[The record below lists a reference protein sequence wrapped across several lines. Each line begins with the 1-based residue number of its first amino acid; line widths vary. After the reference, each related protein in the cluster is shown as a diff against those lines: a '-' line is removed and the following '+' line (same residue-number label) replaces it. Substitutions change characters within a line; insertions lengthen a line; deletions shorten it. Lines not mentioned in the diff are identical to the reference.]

1 MYRLMLYLVAG
12 WSGCFVMALE
22 LLGGRLLAPYF
33 GSSIYVWGAIITVFM
48 LALSVGYLLGGHW
61 SRRNPSLRRLCLLLW
76 VAAASA
82 APIMLSGEALLDG
95 LSTRIT
101 DPRAGSLGAALL
113 LFALPTVVSGMVSPY
128 AVRLL
133 VADRHSAGL
142 DAGRLYFVSTF
153 GSAAGTLLTSFYL
166 VLYFEV
172 NQILWAM
179 ALISAGIG
187 ALGVLR
193 RPLAAAALL
202 ACVPLCMPPHAQAAG
217 TGTGTG
223 AAAGAGHAESAALRL
238 VHSERSL
245 YRQVLIYEGEG
256 TRCLCFTRMCTI
268 GRQSCMNLAQPDQLV
283 FQYTHMMLGALL
295 LNPEPHDVL
304 INGLGGGSLPRALST
319 LLPQAQID
327 LVEIDP
333 AVVRVAGE
341 YFSFHATEHLH
352 VHTEDG
358 RAFVR
363 RSAHGTQRYDLI
375 MLDAYDHQYI
385 PEHMLTQEF
394 LQEVR
399 SLLRPGAVLAANTFS
414 NSHLYDNESVT
425 YARVFGE
432 FYNLRRG
439 NRVILTRLG
448 GLPAADALRANAER
462 LGGAFQ
468 PLGFSPTQLLELYS
482 RQVDWKSGARVLTDQ
497 YSPAN
502 LLNAAP

>member
-1 MYRLMLYLVAG
+1 MYRLWLYLVAG
-12 WSGCFVMALE
+12 WSGFFVMALE

-48 LALSVGYLLGGHW
+48 LALSVGYLLGGYW
-61 SRRNPSLRRLCLLLW
+61 SRHSPTLRRLCLLLW
-76 VAAASA
+76 VAAATA
-82 APIMLSGEALLDG
+82 APIMLCGEALLDA
-95 LSTRIT
+95 LSAQLT
-101 DPRAGSLGAALL
+101 DPRAGSLCAALL
-113 LFALPTVVSGMVSPY
+113 LFTIPTAISGMVSPY

-179 ALISAGIG
+179 VLISAGLG
-187 ALGVLR
+187 ALGAAR
-193 RPLAAAALL
+193 RPLAAVSLLALL
-202 ACVPLCMPPHAQAAG
+202 LLCAPQGAQAAG
-217 TGTGTG
+217 
-223 AAAGAGHAESAALRL
+223 AGARADPAASGALRL

-256 TRCLCFTRMCTI
+256 SRCLCFTRQCTI
-268 GRQSCMNLAQPDQLV
+268 GRQSCMDLAHPDQLV
-283 FQYTHMMLGALL
+283 FQYTRMMLGALL
-295 LNPEPHDVL
+295 LDPEPHDVL
-304 INGLGGGSLPRALST
+304 IIGLGGGSLPRALAM

-333 AVVRVAGE
+333 AVVRVADD
-341 YFSFHATEHLH
+341 YFSFHASERLH
-352 VHTEDG
+352 VYTEDG
-358 RAFVR
+358 RSFVR
-363 RSAHGTQRYDLI
+363 RTARGPRRYDLI

-385 PEHMLTQEF
+385 PEHMLTEEF
-394 LQEVR
+394 LREVR

-414 NSHLYDNESVT
+414 NSRLYDNESVT

-432 FYNLRRG
+432 FFNLRRG

-448 GLPAADALRANAER
+448 GLPGPDTLRANAAR
-462 LGGAFQ
+462 LASAFQ
-468 PLGFSPTQLLELYS
+468 PLGFAPEQLLELYS
-482 RQVDWKSGARVLTDQ
+482 RQVDWKPGARVLTDQ

>member
-1 MYRLMLYLVAG
+1 MVRLMLYLVAG
-12 WSGCFVMALE
+12 WSGFFVMALE

-48 LALSVGYLLGGHW
+48 LALSIGYLLGGHY
-61 SRRNPSLRRLCLLLW
+61 SRANPSLRRLCLLLW
-76 VAAASA
+76 LAAASA
-82 APIMLSGEALLDG
+82 APIMLFGAGLLDA
-95 LSTRIT
+95 LSLRLN
-101 DPRAGSLGAALL
+101 DPRAGSLCAALL
-113 LFALPTVVSGMVSPY
+113 LFSVPTAISGMISPY

-179 ALISAGIG
+179 VAISALIG
-187 ALGVLR
+187 ALGALR
-193 RPLAAAALL
+193 RPMLAAALL
-202 ACVPLCMPPHAQAAG
+202 AVLPLCPAPRAQAAG
-217 TGTGTG
+217 EG
-223 AAAGAGHAESAALRL
+223 ESAPLRL
-238 VHSERSL
+238 LHAERSL
-245 YRQVLIYEGEG
+245 YRQVLIYEGAG
-256 TRCLCFTRMCTI
+256 TRCLCFTRMCSI
-268 GRQSCMNLAQPDQLV
+268 GRQSCMNLSRPDQLV

-295 LNPEPHDVL
+295 LNPAPHDVL
-304 INGLGGGSLPRALST
+304 VVGLGGGSLPRALAS

-333 AVVRVAGE
+333 AVVRVAAD
-341 YFSFHATEHLH
+341 YFSFRATDRLQ
-352 VHTEDG
+352 VHEEDG

-363 RSAHGTQRYDLI
+363 RAARGPQRYDLI

-385 PEHMLTQEF
+385 PEHMLTAEF

-399 SLLRPGAVLAANTFS
+399 SLLRPGGVLAANTFS

-432 FYNLRRG
+432 FYNLRAN
-439 NRVILTRLG
+439 NRVILARLG
-448 GLPAADALRANAER
+448 ALPDAASLRANAEQ
-462 LGGAFQ
+462 LVAAFK
-468 PLGFSPTQLLELYS
+468 PLGFSPLSLLELYS
-482 RQVDWKSGARVLTDQ
+482 RKVDWQASARVLTDQ

>member
-1 MYRLMLYLVAG
+1 MYRILLYLVAG
-12 WSGCFVMALE
+12 WSGFFVMALE

-61 SRRNPSLRRLCLLLW
+61 SRRTPSLRRLSLLLW
-76 VAAASA
+76 IAAATA
-82 APIMLSGEALLDG
+82 APIMLCGATLLDA
-95 LSTRIT
+95 LSARLG
-101 DPRAGSLGAALL
+101 DPRAGSLCAALL
-113 LFALPTVVSGMVSPY
+113 LFTAPTVVSGMVSPY

-133 VADRHSAGL
+133 VAERHSAGL

-179 ALISAGIG
+179 VVVSAAIG

-193 RPLAAAALL
+193 RPQAALTLLAALL
-202 ACVPLCMPPHAQAAG
+202 PGAPHTAPAA
-217 TGTGTG
+217 
-223 AAAGAGHAESAALRL
+223 ELRL

-256 TRCLCFTRMCTI
+256 TRCLCFTRQCTI
-268 GRQSCMNLAQPDQLV
+268 GRQSCSYLAHPDRLV
-283 FQYTHMMLGALL
+283 FQYTRMMLGALL
-295 LNPEPHDVL
+295 LNPEPRAVL
-304 INGLGGGSLPRALST
+304 VIGLGGGSLPRALAT
-319 LLPQAQID
+319 LLPEAQID

-333 AVVRVAGE
+333 AVVRVAGD
-341 YFSFHATEHLH
+341 YFAFHANERLH
-352 VHTEDG
+352 VYTEDG
-358 RAFVR
+358 RSFVR
-363 RSAHGTQRYDLI
+363 RMARGAQRYDLI

-385 PEHMLTQEF
+385 PEHMLTEEF
-394 LQEVR
+394 LREVR
-399 SLLRPGAVLAANTFS
+399 ALLRPDAVLAANTFS
-414 NSHLYDNESVT
+414 NSRLYDNESVT

-439 NRVILTRLG
+439 NRVIITRPG
-448 GLPAADALRANAER
+448 GLPGPELLRANAER
-462 LGGAFQ
+462 LAGAFQ
-468 PLGFSPTQLLELYS
+468 PLGFAPTELLELYS
-482 RQVDWKSGARVLTDQ
+482 RKVDWNPSARVLTDQ

>member
-1 MYRLMLYLVAG
+1 MHETSAQ
-12 WSGCFVMALE
+12 
-22 LLGGRLLAPYF
+22 
-33 GSSIYVWGAIITVFM
+33 
-48 LALSVGYLLGGHW
+48 
-61 SRRNPSLRRLCLLLW
+61 LC
-76 VAAASA
+76 
-82 APIMLSGEALLDG
+82 GEAVLDG
-95 LSTRIT
+95 LSIRLT
-101 DPRAGSLGAALL
+101 DPRAGSLCAALL
-113 LFALPTVVSGMVSPY
+113 LFTLPTAISGMVSPY

-179 ALISAGIG
+179 VLVSAGIG
-187 ALGVLR
+187 ALGALR
-193 RPLAAAALL
+193 RPLVAAALL
-202 ACVPLCMPPHAQAAG
+202 ALVPLCMPPAAQASG
-217 TGTGTG
+217 G
-223 AAAGAGHAESAALRL
+223 AESGPLRL

-268 GRQSCMNLAQPDQLV
+268 GRQSCMTLAQPDQLV
-283 FQYTHMMLGALL
+283 FQYTRMMLGALL
-295 LNPEPHDVL
+295 LNPQPHDVL
-304 INGLGGGSLPRALST
+304 IIGLGGGSLPRALST

-333 AVVRVAGE
+333 AVVRVAGD
-341 YFSFHATEHLH
+341 YFSFHANERLH
-352 VHTEDG
+352 VYTEDG

-363 RSAHGTQRYDLI
+363 RTARGTRRYDLI

-385 PEHMLTQEF
+385 PEHMLTEEF
-394 LQEVR
+394 LLEVR
-399 SLLRPGAVLAANTFS
+399 TLLRPGAVLAANTFS

-432 FYNLRRG
+432 FFNLRRG
-439 NRVILTRLG
+439 NRVILARLG
-448 GLPAADALRANAER
+448 GLPAEGMLHANAER
-462 LGGAFQ
+462 LAGAFQ
-468 PLGFSPTQLLELYS
+468 PLGFSPAQLLELYS
-482 RQVDWKSGARVLTDQ
+482 RQVDWKTSARVLTDQ

-502 LLNAAP
+502 LLNAVP

>member
-1 MYRLMLYLVAG
+1 MYRSLLYLVAG
-12 WSGCFVMALE
+12 WSGFFVMALE

-61 SRRNPSLRRLCLLLW
+61 SRSSPSLRRLSVLLW
-76 VAAASA
+76 VAAASC
-82 APIMLSGEALLDG
+82 APIMLCGAALLDA
-95 LSTRIT
+95 LSAKLG
-101 DPRAGSLGAALL
+101 DPRAGSLCAALL
-113 LFALPTVVSGMVSPY
+113 LFTVPTAISGMVSPY

-133 VADRHSAGL
+133 VAERHSAGL

-179 ALISAGIG
+179 VAVSATIG
-187 ALGVLR
+187 ALGAFHRQRALIC
-193 RPLAAAALL
+193 LLGLTLLCAAR
-202 ACVPLCMPPHAQAAG
+202 QAE
-217 TGTGTG
+217 
-223 AAAGAGHAESAALRL
+223 AAGAGAAGVSPAGRSELRL
-238 VHSERSL
+238 LHSERSL
-245 YRQVLIYEGEG
+245 YRQVLIYEGAG
-256 TRCLCFTRMCTI
+256 SRCLCFTRQCTI
-268 GRQSCMNLAQPDQLV
+268 GRQSCMDLTRPDRLV
-283 FQYTHMMLGALL
+283 FEYTRMMLGALL

-304 INGLGGGSLPRALST
+304 VIGLGGGSLPRALAE

-333 AVVRVAGE
+333 AVVRVAGD
-341 YFSFHATEHLH
+341 YFSFHATDRLH
-352 VHTEDG
+352 VYTEDG
-358 RAFVR
+358 RSFVR
-363 RSAHGTQRYDLI
+363 RSARGPRRYDLI

-385 PEHMLTQEF
+385 PEHMLTEEF
-394 LQEVR
+394 LREVR

-414 NSHLYDNESVT
+414 NSRLYDNESVT
-425 YARVFGE
+425 YARVFGG
-432 FYNLRRG
+432 FFNLRRG

-448 GLPAADALRANAER
+448 DLPGPDSLRANAER
-462 LGGAFQ
+462 FTAAFK
-468 PLGFSPTQLLELYS
+468 PLGFAPAELLDLYS
-482 RQVDWKSGARVLTDQ
+482 RQVDWNSGARVLTDQ

>member
-1 MYRLMLYLVAG
+1 MHRLMLYLLAG
-12 WSGCFVMALE
+12 WSGFFVMALE

-48 LALSVGYLLGGHW
+48 LALSIGYLLGGHY
-61 SRRNPSLRRLCLLLW
+61 SRRAPSLRRLCVLLW
-76 VAAASA
+76 LAAASA
-82 APIMLSGEALLDG
+82 APIMVFGAALLDA
-95 LSTRIT
+95 LSLHLN
-101 DPRAGSLGAALL
+101 DPRAGSLCAALL
-113 LFALPTVVSGMVSPY
+113 LFSLPTAVSGMVSPY

-172 NQILWAM
+172 DQILWAM
-179 ALISAGIG
+179 VLVSAVIG
-187 ALGVLR
+187 ALGFLR
-193 RPLAAAALL
+193 RPMAAAAWLVLL
-202 ACVPLCMPPHAQAAG
+202 PLALAPRAQA
-217 TGTGTG
+217 TGDF
-223 AAAGAGHAESAALRL
+223 ESSPLKL

-245 YRQVLIYEGEG
+245 YRQVLIYEGAGE
-256 TRCLCFTRMCTI
+256 RCLCFTRMCTI
-268 GRQSCMNLAQPDQLV
+268 GRQSCMNLKQPDQLV
-283 FQYTHMMLGALL
+283 FQYARMMLGALL
-295 LNPEPHDVL
+295 LDPEPHDVL
-304 INGLGGGSLPRALST
+304 IIGLGGGSLPRALASV
-319 LLPQAQID
+319 LPQAQID

-333 AVVRVAGE
+333 AVVRVASD
-341 YFSFHATEHLH
+341 YFSFRPGERLH
-352 VHTEDG
+352 VYTEDG

-363 RSAHGTQRYDLI
+363 RTARGTQRYDLI

-385 PEHMLTQEF
+385 PEHMLTAQF

-414 NSHLYDNESVT
+414 NSKLYDNESVT
-425 YARVFGE
+425 YASVFGG

-439 NRVILTRLG
+439 NRVILARLG
-448 GLPAADALRANAER
+448 ALPDAATLRANAER
-462 LGGAFQ
+462 LVGAFQ
-468 PLGFSPTQLLELYS
+468 PFGYSPLSLLELFS
-482 RQVDWKSGARVLTDQ
+482 TKADWNTSARVLTDQ